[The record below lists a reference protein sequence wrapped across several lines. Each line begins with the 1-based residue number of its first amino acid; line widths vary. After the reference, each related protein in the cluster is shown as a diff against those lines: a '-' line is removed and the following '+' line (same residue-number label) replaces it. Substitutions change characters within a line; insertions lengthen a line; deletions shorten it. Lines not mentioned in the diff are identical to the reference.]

1 MLQQTQVATVI
12 GYFDRFL
19 KRFPNV
25 AALAEA
31 PIDDV
36 LGLWSGLGYYSRA
49 RNMHR
54 CAQQV
59 VNLHAGSFPLSAAQL
74 QSLPGIGPSTAAAI
88 ASFCY
93 SERVAILDGNVK
105 RVLTRVLA
113 VQEDMSQKASE
124 TALRVVAN
132 RLLPTR
138 GLTEK
143 MPRYTQGIMDLGA
156 TVCRRTKPACPTCPV
171 QSLCLSHRDGN
182 PEKYPVKTR
191 KIKRSSQSLW
201 LLWGQSPSGEVWLAK
216 RPSTGVWGGLYC
228 FPLFEN
234 ETDLRAALPA
244 AVCKQTDVLPPIK
257 HVLTHKDLQ
266 LNVVIA
272 KLGVNKKLWP
282 SSASSDGRWLSP
294 SEYAQLGLPAPIR
307 TLLPAT

>member
-1 MLQQTQVATVI
+1 MLQQTQVTTVL

-19 KRFPNV
+19 ARFPSVV
-25 AALAEA
+25 ALGKA

-59 VNLHAGSFPLSAAQL
+59 VDLYAGAFPTTASAL

-113 VQEDMSQKASE
+113 VQEDMSVKANE
-124 TALRVVAN
+124 NALLAIAN
-132 RLLPTR
+132 RLLPKR
-138 GLTEK
+138 ELHNN

-156 TVCRRTKPACPTCPV
+156 TVCKRAKPTCGICPV
-171 QSLCLSHRDGN
+171 HTLCQSRLDGN
-182 PEKYPVKTR
+182 PEKYPVKTK
-191 KIKRSSQSLW
+191 KIKRSALSVW
-201 LLWGQSPSGEVWLAK
+201 LLWAENSRGEAYLAK
-216 RPSTGVWGGLYC
+216 RPASGIWGGLYC
-228 FPLFEN
+228 FPLFKSEA
-234 ETDLRAALPA
+234 DARGALPA
-244 AVCKQTDVLPPIK
+244 ALRQCADVLPPIK

-266 LNVVIA
+266 LNVVTA
-272 KLGVNKKLWP
+272 KWGTSKKPLQSMADLDGLWLPP
-282 SSASSDGRWLSP
+282 SQYL
-294 SEYAQLGLPAPIR
+294 QLGLPAPIR
-307 TLLPAT
+307 TLLTSA

>member
-1 MLQQTQVATVI
+1 MLQQTQVTTVL

-19 KRFPNV
+19 TRFPNV
-25 AALAEA
+25 VALAEA
-31 PIDDV
+31 PIDNV

-59 VNLHAGSFPLSAAQL
+59 VSLHAGAFPKTALQL
-74 QSLPGIGPSTAAAI
+74 QTLPGIGPSTAAAI

-113 VQEDMSQKASE
+113 VQEDMSQQASE
-124 TALRVVAN
+124 NTLLVIAN
-132 RLLPTR
+132 HLLPKHA
-138 GLTEK
+138 LTES

-156 TVCRRTKPACPTCPV
+156 TVCKRTRPSCTICPV
-171 QSLCLSHRDGN
+171 QSMCLSHRDGN
-182 PEKYPVKTR
+182 PEKYPVKTK
-191 KIKRSSQSLW
+191 KIKRSAQSLW
-201 LLWGQSPSGEVWLAK
+201 LLWAQNAVGEVCLAK
-216 RPSTGVWGGLYC
+216 RPESGVWGGLYC
-228 FPLFEN
+228 FPLFES
-234 ETDLRAALPA
+234 EADLKAALPTSDRDR
-244 AVCKQTDVLPPIK
+244 VELLPPIK

-272 KLGVNKKLWP
+272 NLSGKNKLLKHAAVM
-282 SSASSDGRWLSP
+282 DTCWLLP
-294 SEYAQLGLPAPIR
+294 PRYLQLGLPAPIR
-307 TLLPAT
+307 ALLSAH